1 MFSFSNL
8 ASCRI
13 SPSGIYIEQYSKIS
27 MTSKITSTKI
37 QDTLTRIAELRA
49 VQRHF
54 DVTLDLLE
62 STIAKKEQ
70 LELKMVDELEDITK
84 LESLGIK
91 SIFHK
96 ILGNKEEQLEKERQ
110 EYLQVTLEHKEILN
124 SLEVI
129 EFEKSILERK
139 LVELDDLVVDLEA
152 LKKTREDEILMTPSP
167 LRNELKDTYQK
178 VDLVVNFQKE
188 LEEAAKAGQAAYSSL
203 DIVSGHMKKAK
214 EWGNWD
220 MMGGNNGRYHKSMK
234 HGSIDRAMYEVSR
247 SKLALQTFNKE
258 LSDIGY
264 NNRRLALQLDNIS
277 KFPGMIFDNLISDWI
292 VQNKIKSVLST
303 VSSLMDDLKLTLHSI
318 VKDKDKA
325 LEQLEGLQKNLDDL
339 LETK

>member
-1 MFSFSNL
+1 
-8 ASCRI
+8 
-13 SPSGIYIEQYSKIS
+13 

-37 QDTLTRIAELRA
+37 QETLSRIVELRA

-54 DVTLDLLE
+54 DVTLDQLE
-62 STIAKKEQ
+62 STIAKKEK

-84 LESLGIK
+84 LEGLGIK

-96 ILGNKEEQLEKERQ
+96 VLGNKEEQLEKERQ

-129 EFEKSILERK
+129 EFEKSILEKK
-139 LVELDDLVVDLEA
+139 LVELDDLVIDLEA
-152 LKKTREDEILMTPSP
+152 LKKTRQDEILMTPGP
-167 LRNELKDTYQK
+167 LRNELKNIYQK
-178 VDLVVNFQKE
+178 LDHVNHFQQE
-188 LEEAAKAGQAAYSSL
+188 LEEATKAGQSAYSSL
-203 DIVSGHMKKAK
+203 EIVYGHMKKAK

-303 VSSLMDDLKLTLHSI
+303 VSSLMDDIKLTLQSI
-318 VKDKDKA
+318 IKEKQQSI
-325 LEQLEGLQKNLDDL
+325 EQLEALQKNLDDL
-339 LETK
+339 LETQ